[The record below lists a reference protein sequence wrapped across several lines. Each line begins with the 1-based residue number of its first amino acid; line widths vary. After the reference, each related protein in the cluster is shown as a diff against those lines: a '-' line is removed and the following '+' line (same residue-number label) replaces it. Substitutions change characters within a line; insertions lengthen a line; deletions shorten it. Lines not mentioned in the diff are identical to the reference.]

1 MKKILKLSKRLL
13 AFTISVLFS
22 VNTYAAVSSND
33 GSAFITKAEFDALV
47 NTFNEQMDNYE
58 ASIVSKVDGAIA
70 NYLAGL
76 SNVITEKREP
86 LVKPGYGVWSASVES
101 DKKNWTEG
109 TMSASFRIYMGRVL
123 QNSNVTG
130 GYILNMN
137 ASDAIPFK
145 EHIIYPYRDAN
156 STWVGEYIGYCKTKQ
171 YCVGYG
177 GDIQASEFK
186 YTTTAYINNFYWNWG
201 SEPKGHFNSDPS
213 ASGSYNNVNIQGGS
227 CSRTVDE
234 TLFNCVICT
243 PVNGISFPY
252 FNIYDTSGASAQWC
266 YDPNMDSNGLHSKIT
281 KPINC
286 FASWSGNMYTPN
298 GASGTFLNGTL
309 RNGWDGSN
317 TGTSF
322 IRGSDCISKCKPFLG
337 FHKEVVDWKNIYMTA
352 YDNYVDELVSKSA
365 AGITTVNN
373 KKHLLS
379 YNGFPLIYAKKGEV
393 VHLPVKFDKI
403 DGEWKNIDIWLKAS
417 AFKLDEDV
425 LTTTSEDLITATNE
439 ANMKKSS
446 YSTAIQLD
454 ATEGNGEGILKFT
467 MPKDGYV
474 FMKWSLAGN
483 GAKGGGTFHPQTIL
497 VELNND

>member
-1 MKKILKLSKRLL
+1 
-13 AFTISVLFS
+13 
-22 VNTYAAVSSND
+22 
-33 GSAFITKAEFDALV
+33 
-47 NTFNEQMDNYE
+47 
-58 ASIVSKVDGAIA
+58 
-70 NYLAGL
+70 
-76 SNVITEKREP
+76 
-86 LVKPGYGVWSASVES
+86 
-101 DKKNWTEG
+101 
-109 TMSASFRIYMGRVL
+109 
-123 QNSNVTG
+123 
-130 GYILNMN
+130 
-137 ASDAIPFK
+137 
-145 EHIIYPYRDAN
+145 
-156 STWVGEYIGYCKTKQ
+156 
-171 YCVGYG
+171 
-177 GDIQASEFK
+177 
-186 YTTTAYINNFYWNWG
+186 
-201 SEPKGHFNSDPS
+201 
-213 ASGSYNNVNIQGGS
+213 
-227 CSRTVDE
+227 
-234 TLFNCVICT
+234 
-243 PVNGISFPY
+243 
-252 FNIYDTSGASAQWC
+252 
-266 YDPNMDSNGLHSKIT
+266 
-281 KPINC
+281 
-286 FASWSGNMYTPN
+286 
-298 GASGTFLNGTL
+298 
-309 RNGWDGSN
+309 
-317 TGTSF
+317 
-322 IRGSDCISKCKPFLG
+322 
-337 FHKEVVDWKNIYMTA
+337 MTA